1 MKKKVFSFIAFAAI
15 AAVAGWN
22 YNQNMNN
29 VNLLN
34 LALENYQVFGVLI

>member
-1 MKKKVFSFIAFAAI
+1 MKKKMLGVIAFATIAI
-15 AAVAGWN
+15 IAGWN